1 MAIVNRTPDS
11 FYDQGATFAEDAAK
25 TAVKRAVAE
34 GADVIDIGGVT
45 ASPGADVDV
54 DEEIRRVLPTVERA
68 RGHLYEWH
76 QLIGSANDTLNAA
89 VQELHSTG
97 HEELARAIERELVGR
112 NVLPGRWTFQAV
124 EEFDEGYY
132 EVFRSHEQR
141 VRRALLG
148 GRRHVYEAAAK
159 EAARSVDE
167 SGLPLPWHAATPESG
182 T

>member
-1 MAIVNRTPDS
+1 MASADDLDRCGDNRDADHPAERHRWPD
-11 FYDQGATFAEDAAK
+11 GVDAATVDAASK
-25 TAVKRAVAE
+25 
-34 GADVIDIGGVT
+34 VT
-45 ASPGADVDV
+45 EAL
-54 DEEIRRVLPTVERA
+54 ETVERA

-89 VQELHSTG
+89 VEDLHSTG
-97 HEELARAIERELVGR
+97 NGELARAIERELVGR

-132 EVFRSHEQR
+132 AVFRSYEER
-141 VRRALLG
+141 VRRTLLG

-167 SGLPLPWHAATPESG
+167 SGVPLPWHAATPESG